1 MRTKS
6 ISVCRFFFLRMD
18 WVQNFD
24 RVYNTA
30 YIDLDKGSQYY
41 RMLTE
46 NAVRSTRE
54 ARQVLL
60 RAVSAAEVNRMKVV
74 QALRSF
80 SRSFDEA
87 VVAERKVIDEELNI
101 PVDYTG
107 RPIVSTV
114 RRSSSTTTTQ
124 EDLATAIGMDG
135 YVLSK
140 PSEIIDKLDGEW
152 KLQLMADKRGDRVEY
167 FNTTLFWQ
175 RIDTSS
181 MRYMG
186 GMKGLRSTTQSGLLE
201 FDESGRILSRDG
213 VSSPNIPGMGG
224 NNLLSMFLGSGSNAA
239 EMIKAPQQVLLIDS
253 VLLVTRA
260 IVKVQAA
267 DNVKDYY
274 SVWRRV
280 ESGTY
285 SDV

>member
-1 MRTKS
+1 MY
-6 ISVCRFFFLRMD
+6 D
-18 WVQNFD
+18 WFQNFD

-74 QALRSF
+74 QALRSI

-87 VVAERKVIDEELNI
+87 VLAERKVIEEELNI

-114 RRSSSTTTTQ
+114 RRSTTTTTQ

-140 PSEIIDKLDGEW
+140 PSEITDKLDGEW

-175 RIDTSS
+175 RIDTST
-181 MRYMG
+181 MRYIG
-186 GMKGLRSTTQSGLLE
+186 GMKGFSRSTTQTGLLE

-224 NNLLSMFLGSGSNAA
+224 NNLLSMFLGSGSNAG
-239 EMIKAPQQVLLIDS
+239 EMIKVPQQVLLIDS

-260 IVKVQAA
+260 IVKFQAA

-280 ESGTY
+280 DSGTY
-285 SDV
+285 SDIYVKPN

>member
-1 MRTKS
+1 MY
-6 ISVCRFFFLRMD
+6 D
-18 WVQNFD
+18 WFQNFD

-74 QALRSF
+74 QALRSI

-87 VVAERKVIDEELNI
+87 VLAERKVIEEELNI

-114 RRSSSTTTTQ
+114 RRSTTTTTQ

-140 PSEIIDKLDGEW
+140 PFEITDKLDGEW

-175 RIDTSS
+175 RIDTST
-181 MRYMG
+181 MRYIG
-186 GMKGLRSTTQSGLLE
+186 GMKGFSRSTTQTGLLE

-224 NNLLSMFLGSGSNAA
+224 NNLLSMFLGSGSNAG
-239 EMIKAPQQVLLIDS
+239 EMIKVPQQVLLIDS

-260 IVKVQAA
+260 IVKFQAA

-280 ESGTY
+280 DSGTY
-285 SDV
+285 SDIYVKPN

>member
-1 MRTKS
+1 M
-6 ISVCRFFFLRMD
+6 
-18 WVQNFD
+18 
-24 RVYNTA
+24 YNTA

-54 ARQVLL
+54 AQQVLL
-60 RAVSAAEVNRMKVV
+60 RAVSATEVNRIKVV
-74 QALRSF
+74 QALRSI
-80 SRSFDEA
+80 SRSFDDA
-87 VVAERKVIDEELNI
+87 VVAERKVIEEEMNI

-114 RRSSSTTTTQ
+114 QRSSTTTTQ
-124 EDLATAIGMDG
+124 EDLATAVGMDG

-175 RIDTSS
+175 RIDTST

-186 GMKGLRSTTQSGLLE
+186 GMKGFSRSTTQSGLLE

-213 VSSPNIPGMGG
+213 VSSPNIPE
-224 NNLLSMFLGSGSNAA
+224 NNLLTMFLGSGIIGIGGGSNAG
-239 EMIKAPQQVLLIDS
+239 EMIKVPHQVLLIDS
-253 VLLVTRA
+253 ALLVTRA

-280 ESGTY
+280 KSGTY
-285 SDV
+285 SDSKT

>member
-1 MRTKS
+1 MY
-6 ISVCRFFFLRMD
+6 D
-18 WVQNFD
+18 WSQNFD

-74 QALRSF
+74 QALRSI

-87 VVAERKVIDEELNI
+87 VLAERKIIEEELNI

-114 RRSSSTTTTQ
+114 RRSTATTTQ

-140 PSEIIDKLDGEW
+140 PSEITDKLDGEW

-175 RIDTSS
+175 RIDTST
-181 MRYMG
+181 MRYIG
-186 GMKGLRSTTQSGLLE
+186 GMKGFSRSTTQTGLLE

-224 NNLLSMFLGSGSNAA
+224 NNLLSMFLGSGSNAG
-239 EMIKAPQQVLLIDS
+239 EMIKVPQQVLLIDS

-260 IVKVQAA
+260 IVKFQAA

-280 ESGTY
+280 DSGTY
-285 SDV
+285 SDI